1 MDLKDTIL
9 EQLREDHGFVIELQR
24 VLNIDFIE
32 TEIDELKEI
41 QEKQTA
47 NIKKIQYNFRSPKG
61 HNEALRKLLVE
72 KTK

>member
-47 NIKKIQYNFRSPKG
+47 NIKKIQYNFRSLKG